1 MGRFFSESN
10 PFFSFMGLVF
20 DLVMMNLIWLVCCIP
35 VISFGASTTA
45 LYTVMLRRAK
55 NEEGY
60 MVRGFFSAFKSNF
73 KQTVPLTL
81 IYILAAAVLVSD
93 MIIIRNWE
101 GTFGS
106 FMFGFCMVAIMVAQG
121 VFSYVWP
128 LQAKFEN
135 TVKGTLANAGRI
147 AIVKLPRTAILVVL
161 HVVPWIIF
169 LFVPTVFVALTM
181 FWILGV
187 GSVTAF
193 VSSKLINPIFDE
205 LMNSGEE

>member
-35 VISFGASTTA
+35 VITFGASTTA

-81 IYILAAAVLVSD
+81 IYILAAAVLVS
-93 MIIIRNWE
+93 
-101 GTFGS
+101 
-106 FMFGFCMVAIMVAQG
+106 V
-121 VFSYVWP
+121 
-128 LQAKFEN
+128 
-135 TVKGTLANAGRI
+135 
-147 AIVKLPRTAILVVL
+147 
-161 HVVPWIIF
+161 
-169 LFVPTVFVALTM
+169 
-181 FWILGV
+181 
-187 GSVTAF
+187 
-193 VSSKLINPIFDE
+193 
-205 LMNSGEE
+205 

>member
-35 VISFGASTTA
+35 VITFGASTTA

-101 GTFGS
+101 GTFDS

-161 HVVPWIIF
+161 HVVPWFIF

-187 GSVTAF
+187 GSVTAY

>member
-35 VISFGASTTA
+35 VITFGASTTA

-187 GSVTAF
+187 GSVTAY